1 MIKFSAT
8 LLATL
13 IAASVQAATVD
24 LRILET
30 TDLHSNIMDFDYY
43 KDTPTEKFGLVRT
56 ASLIDA
62 ARGEVKNSVLVD
74 NGDLIQGSP
83 LGDYMAAK
91 GLKKGEIH
99 PVYKAMNTLDYAV
112 GNLGNHE
119 FNYGLKYLHDALA
132 GAKFPYV
139 NANIIDVKTQK
150 PLFTPYL
157 IKETE
162 FVDQDGKKQ
171 TLKIGYIGF
180 VPPQIMTWDKA
191 NLDGKVTVNDI
202 TETARKYV
210 PEMREK
216 GADLVVVV
224 AHSGLSADPYQA
236 MAENSVYYLS
246 EVPGVDAILFGHAH
260 AVFPGKDFASIK
272 GADIEKGTLN
282 GVPSVMPGMWGDHLG
297 VVDLVLNNDGG
308 SWKVTQSKAE
318 ARPIYDAAAKKSLA
332 AEDKKL
338 VDVLKHDHDATREF
352 VSKPIGQSADNMYSF
367 LALVQ
372 DDPTV
377 QVVNMAQKAYAEH
390 FVQGDPDLAKLPVL
404 SAAAPFKVGGRKN
417 DPASY
422 VEVEKGQ
429 LTFRNA
435 ADLYLYPNTL
445 VVVKATGKEVKEW
458 LECSAGQFNQIDPKS
473 SKPQSLINWDSFRTY
488 NFDVIDGVNYQIDVT
503 QPAKYDGECQAINPQ
518 AERIKNL
525 TFNGK
530 AIDPNATF
538 LVVTNNYRA
547 YGGKFAGTGDN
558 HIAFASPAE
567 TVLSG
572 GYDGVLLSNGP
583 GDPAENTDMIREIK
597 KLYDSGLPLYGICL
611 GHQMLALATGAR
623 TGKMDYG
630 HRGGNHPVRDVERG
644 RVFITSQN
652 HGYMVLADTVDPVVA
667 QVSHI
672 NANDG
677 TCEGLRYRR
686 PNCFSTQFHPEANPG
701 PRDMEYLFDRFVA
714 SMGGKT
720 NE

>member
-30 TDLHSNIMDFDYY
+30 TDLHSNMMDFDYY

-56 ASLIDA
+56 ASLINA

-83 LGDYMAAK
+83 LGDYMATR

-99 PVYKAMNTLDYAV
+99 PVYKAMNTLDYTV

-119 FNYGLKYLHDALA
+119 FNYGLTYLHDALA

-162 FVDQDGKKQ
+162 VVDQDGKKQ

-308 SWKVTQSKAE
+308 RWKVTQSKAE

-352 VSKPIGQSADNMYSF
+352 VSKPIGKSADSMYSF

-458 LECSAGQFNQIDPKS
+458 LECSAGQFNQIDPHS
-473 SKPQSLINWDSFRTY
+473 SKPQSLINWDGFRTY

-530 AIDPNATF
+530 AIDPNAAF

-547 YGGKFAGTGDN
+547 YGGKFAGTGDG
-558 HIAFASPAE
+558 HIAFASP
-567 TVLSG
+567 
-572 GYDGVLLSNGP
+572 D
-583 GDPAENTDMIREIK
+583 ENR
-597 KLYDSGLPLYGICL
+597 S
-611 GHQMLALATGAR
+611 
-623 TGKMDYG
+623 
-630 HRGGNHPVRDVERG
+630 
-644 RVFITSQN
+644 
-652 HGYMVLADTVDPVVA
+652 VLAAWISAESKKAGEIHPAVDNNWRLAPIHSDTPLDIRFETSPSEKAAAFIKEKAQYPMKQVA
-667 QVSHI
+667 TDDIGFAIYHLDLS
-672 NANDG
+672 
-677 TCEGLRYRR
+677 
-686 PNCFSTQFHPEANPG
+686 
-701 PRDMEYLFDRFVA
+701 
-714 SMGGKT
+714 K
-720 NE
+720 

>member
-13 IAASVQAATVD
+13 VAASVQAATVD

-30 TDLHSNIMDFDYY
+30 TDLHSNMMDFDYY
-43 KDTPTEKFGLVRT
+43 KDTPAEKFGLVRT
-56 ASLIDA
+56 ASLIHA

-99 PVYKAMNTLDYAV
+99 PVYKAMNTLDYTV

-119 FNYGLKYLHDALA
+119 FNYGLTYLHDALA

-139 NANIIDVKTQK
+139 NANIIDVKTKK

-162 FVDQDGKKQ
+162 VVDQDGKKQ

-216 GADLVVVV
+216 GADVVVVV
-224 AHSGLSADPYQA
+224 AHSGLSADPYQV

-352 VSKPIGQSADNMYSF
+352 VSKPIGKSADNMYSF

-390 FVQGDPDLAKLPVL
+390 VVQGDPDLANLPVL

-458 LECSAGQFNQIDPKS
+458 LECSAGQFNQIDPNS
-473 SKPQSLINWDSFRTY
+473 SKPQSLINWDGFRTY
-488 NFDVIDGVNYQIDVT
+488 NFDVIDGVKYQIDVT
-503 QPAKYDGECQAINPQ
+503 QPAKYDGECQTIHPQ

-547 YGGKFAGTGDN
+547 YGGKFAGTGDS
-558 HIAFASPAE
+558 HIAFASP
-567 TVLSG
+567 
-572 GYDGVLLSNGP
+572 D
-583 GDPAENTDMIREIK
+583 ENR
-597 KLYDSGLPLYGICL
+597 S
-611 GHQMLALATGAR
+611 
-623 TGKMDYG
+623 
-630 HRGGNHPVRDVERG
+630 
-644 RVFITSQN
+644 
-652 HGYMVLADTVDPVVA
+652 VLAAWISAESKKAGEIHPAVDNNWRLAPIHSETPLDIRFETSPSDKAAAFIKEKAQYPMKQVA
-667 QVSHI
+667 TDDIGFAIYQVDLS
-672 NANDG
+672 
-677 TCEGLRYRR
+677 
-686 PNCFSTQFHPEANPG
+686 
-701 PRDMEYLFDRFVA
+701 
-714 SMGGKT
+714 K
-720 NE
+720 

>member
-30 TDLHSNIMDFDYY
+30 TDLHSNMMDFDYY

-83 LGDYMAAK
+83 LGDYMATR

-99 PVYKAMNTLDYAV
+99 PVYKAMNTLDYTV

-157 IKETE
+157 IKETNV
-162 FVDQDGKKQ
+162 VDQDGKKQ

-282 GVPSVMPGMWGDHLG
+282 SVPSVMPGMWGDHLG

-352 VSKPIGQSADNMYSF
+352 VSKPIGKSADNMYSF

-445 VVVKATGKEVKEW
+445 VVVKATGQEVKEW
-458 LECSAGQFNQIDPKS
+458 LECSAGQFNQIDPHS
-473 SKPQSLINWDSFRTY
+473 SKPQSLINWDGFRTY

-547 YGGKFAGTGDN
+547 YGGKFAGTGDS
-558 HIAFASPAE
+558 HIAFASP
-567 TVLSG
+567 
-572 GYDGVLLSNGP
+572 D
-583 GDPAENTDMIREIK
+583 ENR
-597 KLYDSGLPLYGICL
+597 S
-611 GHQMLALATGAR
+611 
-623 TGKMDYG
+623 
-630 HRGGNHPVRDVERG
+630 
-644 RVFITSQN
+644 
-652 HGYMVLADTVDPVVA
+652 VLAAWISAESKKAGEIHPAVDNNWRLAPIHSDTKLDIRIETSPSDKAAAFIKDKAQYPMKKVATDDIGFAIYQVDL
-667 QVSHI
+667 S
-672 NANDG
+672 
-677 TCEGLRYRR
+677 
-686 PNCFSTQFHPEANPG
+686 
-701 PRDMEYLFDRFVA
+701 
-714 SMGGKT
+714 K
-720 NE
+720 

>member
-13 IAASVQAATVD
+13 VAASVQAATVD

-30 TDLHSNIMDFDYY
+30 TDLHSNMMDFDYY

-56 ASLIDA
+56 ASLINA
-62 ARGEVKNSVLVD
+62 ARDEVKNSVLVD

-99 PVYKAMNTLDYAV
+99 PVYKAMNTLDYTV

-119 FNYGLKYLHDALA
+119 FNYGLKYLHDALD

-150 PLFTPYL
+150 PLFSPYL

-162 FVDQDGKKQ
+162 VADKDGIKQ

-297 VVDLVLNNDGG
+297 VVDLVLNNDSG

-338 VDVLKHDHDATREF
+338 AEVLKHDHDATRAF

-390 FVQGDPDLAKLPVL
+390 FIQGDPDLAKLPVL

-473 SKPQSLINWDSFRTY
+473 SKPQSLINWDGFRTY
-488 NFDVIDGVNYQIDVT
+488 NFDVIDGVKYQIDVT
-503 QPAKYDGECQAINPQ
+503 QPAKYDGECQTVNPQ

-525 TFNGK
+525 TFDDK
-530 AIDPNATF
+530 PIDPNATF

-547 YGGKFAGTGDN
+547 YGGKFAGTGDG
-558 HIAFASPAE
+558 HIAFASP
-567 TVLSG
+567 
-572 GYDGVLLSNGP
+572 D
-583 GDPAENTDMIREIK
+583 ENR
-597 KLYDSGLPLYGICL
+597 S
-611 GHQMLALATGAR
+611 
-623 TGKMDYG
+623 
-630 HRGGNHPVRDVERG
+630 
-644 RVFITSQN
+644 
-652 HGYMVLADTVDPVVA
+652 VLAAWISAESKKAGEIHPAVDNNWRLAPIHGDTKLDIRFETSPSDKAAAFIKDKAQYPMTRVATDDIGFAIYQVDL
-667 QVSHI
+667 S
-672 NANDG
+672 
-677 TCEGLRYRR
+677 
-686 PNCFSTQFHPEANPG
+686 
-701 PRDMEYLFDRFVA
+701 
-714 SMGGKT
+714 K
-720 NE
+720 

>member
-30 TDLHSNIMDFDYY
+30 TDLHSNMMDFDYY

-56 ASLIDA
+56 ASLINA
-62 ARGEVKNSVLVD
+62 ARSEVKNSVLVD
-74 NGDLIQGSP
+74 NGDVIQGSP

-91 GLKKGEIH
+91 GIKKGEIH
-99 PVYKAMNTLDYAV
+99 PVYKAMNTLDYTV

-119 FNYGLKYLHDALA
+119 FNYGLTYLHDALA

-157 IKETE
+157 IKETQV
-162 FVDQDGKKQ
+162 VDKDGNTQ

-216 GADLVVVV
+216 GADVVVVV
-224 AHSGLSADPYQA
+224 AHSGLSADPYQV

-246 EVPGVDAILFGHAH
+246 EVKGVDAILFGHAH

-272 GADIEKGTLN
+272 GADIDKGTLN

-297 VVDLVLNNDGG
+297 VVDLVLNNDSG
-308 SWKVTQSKAE
+308 SWKVIQSKAE

-332 AEDKKL
+332 GEDKKL

-352 VSKPIGQSADNMYSF
+352 VSKPIGKSADNMYSF

-390 FVQGDPDLAKLPVL
+390 YIQGDPDLAKLPVL

-445 VVVKATGKEVKEW
+445 VVVKATGNEVKEW
-458 LECSAGQFNQIDPKS
+458 LECSAGQFNQIDPNS
-473 SKPQSLINWDSFRTY
+473 SKPQSLINWDGFRTY
-488 NFDVIDGVNYQIDVT
+488 NFDVIDGVKYQIDVT
-503 QPAKYDGECQAINPQ
+503 QPAKYDGECQAIHPQ

-547 YGGKFAGTGDN
+547 YGGKFAGTGDD
-558 HIAFASPAE
+558 HIAFASPDENRSVLAAWIGAE
-567 TVLSG
+567 S
-572 GYDGVLLSNGP
+572 
-583 GDPAENTDMIREIK
+583 K
-597 KLYDSGLPLYGICL
+597 K
-611 GHQMLALATGAR
+611 TGAI
-623 TGKMDYG
+623 
-630 HRGGNHPVRDVERG
+630 HPAVDNNWRLAPIHSDTPLDIRFETSPSDKAAT
-644 RVFITSQN
+644 FIKDKAQYPMKKVATDDIGFAIYQ
-652 HGYMVLADTVDPVVA
+652 VDL
-667 QVSHI
+667 S
-672 NANDG
+672 
-677 TCEGLRYRR
+677 
-686 PNCFSTQFHPEANPG
+686 
-701 PRDMEYLFDRFVA
+701 
-714 SMGGKT
+714 K
-720 NE
+720 

>member
-30 TDLHSNIMDFDYY
+30 TDLHSNMMDFDYY

-56 ASLIDA
+56 ASLINA

-83 LGDYMAAK
+83 LGDYMATR

-99 PVYKAMNTLDYAV
+99 PVYKAMNTLDYTV

-119 FNYGLKYLHDALA
+119 FNYGLTYLHDALA

-162 FVDQDGKKQ
+162 VVDQDGKKQ

-308 SWKVTQSKAE
+308 RWKVTQSKAE

-352 VSKPIGQSADNMYSF
+352 VSKPIGKSAENMYSF

-458 LECSAGQFNQIDPKS
+458 LECSAGQFNQIDPHS
-473 SKPQSLINWDSFRTY
+473 SKPQSLINWDGFRTY
-488 NFDVIDGVNYQIDVT
+488 NFDVIDGVNYQIGVT
-503 QPAKYDGECQAINPQ
+503 QPAKYDGECQTINPQ

-547 YGGKFAGTGDN
+547 YGGKFAGTGDG
-558 HIAFASPAE
+558 HIAFASP
-567 TVLSG
+567 
-572 GYDGVLLSNGP
+572 D
-583 GDPAENTDMIREIK
+583 ENR
-597 KLYDSGLPLYGICL
+597 S
-611 GHQMLALATGAR
+611 
-623 TGKMDYG
+623 
-630 HRGGNHPVRDVERG
+630 
-644 RVFITSQN
+644 
-652 HGYMVLADTVDPVVA
+652 VLAAWISAESKKAGEIHPAVDNNWRLAPIHSDTPLDIRFETSPSEKAAAFIKEKAQYPMKQVA
-667 QVSHI
+667 TDDIGFAIYHLDLS
-672 NANDG
+672 
-677 TCEGLRYRR
+677 
-686 PNCFSTQFHPEANPG
+686 
-701 PRDMEYLFDRFVA
+701 
-714 SMGGKT
+714 K
-720 NE
+720 

>member
-30 TDLHSNIMDFDYY
+30 TDLHSNMMDFDYY

-56 ASLIDA
+56 ASLINA

-83 LGDYMAAK
+83 LGDYMATR

-99 PVYKAMNTLDYAV
+99 PVYKAMNTLDYTV

-119 FNYGLKYLHDALA
+119 FNYGLTYLHDALA

-162 FVDQDGKKQ
+162 VVDQDGKKQ

-282 GVPSVMPGMWGDHLG
+282 GVQSVMPGMWGDHLG

-308 SWKVTQSKAE
+308 RWKVTQSKAE

-352 VSKPIGQSADNMYSF
+352 VSKPIGKSADNMYSF

-458 LECSAGQFNQIDPKS
+458 LECSAGQFNQIDPHS
-473 SKPQSLINWDSFRTY
+473 SKPQSLINWDGFRTY

-547 YGGKFAGTGDN
+547 YGGKFAGTGDG
-558 HIAFASPAE
+558 HIAFASP
-567 TVLSG
+567 
-572 GYDGVLLSNGP
+572 D
-583 GDPAENTDMIREIK
+583 ENR
-597 KLYDSGLPLYGICL
+597 S
-611 GHQMLALATGAR
+611 
-623 TGKMDYG
+623 
-630 HRGGNHPVRDVERG
+630 
-644 RVFITSQN
+644 
-652 HGYMVLADTVDPVVA
+652 VLAAWISAESKKASEIHPAVDNNWRLAPIHSDTPLDIRFETSPSEKAAAFIKEKAQYPMKQVA
-667 QVSHI
+667 TDDIGFAIYHLDLS
-672 NANDG
+672 
-677 TCEGLRYRR
+677 
-686 PNCFSTQFHPEANPG
+686 
-701 PRDMEYLFDRFVA
+701 
-714 SMGGKT
+714 K
-720 NE
+720 